1 VNMTD
6 AAPSK
11 SDLKWQVT
19 QIAKCPICLEDCK
32 NPKSLPCVHSFCLHC
47 LQEHW
52 KDQCTGDEVP
62 CPVCRKELT
71 IPDEGLDALPHN
83 FFLQN
88 LIDAREASSEQPG
101 EVLCEACEN
110 DSEENEENI
119 LPATMYCVDCN
130 QKLCRR
136 CSRPHRAMRGGPHQ
150 VKELGAELT
159 VELIQQR
166 GSYCEL
172 HAGKQLELYCFDCEI
187 NVCMKCF
194 AVEHAQHKCREVE
207 KVAGDLKKSFENDAQ
222 FIATRNNEYYKSVG
236 NTNEEESKMMKAVQD
251 VETLVKERGETV
263 KLAVDKQ
270 VESLLEEIK
279 TFKNASQKE
288 VASRKEGLE
297 LGIMA
302 LESFAAYSQEL
313 MSKGSPCDVTRA
325 ANVLRGRADELLK
338 TYVTPADY
346 TAPGVKFVSMNIDE
360 FTEPHAQQNLI
371 GRILTSNGAGTL
383 YKLTGRSWTDGRT
396 DRRTERQT
404 RCDHH
409 YPR

>member
-1 VNMTD
+1 MIMAT
-6 AAPSK
+6 ALPTK

-19 QIAKCPICLEDCK
+19 QIAKCPICLEDCR
-32 NPKSLPCVHSFCLHC
+32 NPKSLPCLHTFCLHC

-52 KDQCTGDEVP
+52 KDQCTGDDVP

-101 EVLCEACEN
+101 KVLCEACEN
-110 DSEENEENI
+110 DIEENEGTVS
-119 LPATMYCVDCN
+119 LATMYCVDCN

-159 VELIQQR
+159 VKLIQQR

-172 HAGKQLELYCFDCEI
+172 HADKQLELYCFDCEI

-194 AVEHAQHKCREVE
+194 AVEHAQHKCQDVE
-207 KVAGDLKKSFENDAQ
+207 KVAEDLKKSFKSDVQ
-222 FIATRNNEYYKSVG
+222 LIATRTNEYYNSVCD
-236 NTNEEESKMMKAVQD
+236 TNEKESKMMKAAKD
-251 VETLVKERGETV
+251 VETLVKERGETL
-263 KLAVDKQ
+263 KRTVDRQ
-270 VESLLEEIK
+270 VESALEEIK
-279 TFKNASQKE
+279 TFKTANQTE
-288 VASRKEGLE
+288 VASRKGGIEF
-297 LGIMA
+297 GIMA
-302 LESFAAYSQEL
+302 LESFAAYSLEL

-325 ANVLRGRADELLK
+325 ANDLRGRADELLK

-346 TAPGVKFVSMNIDE
+346 SAPGVKFVSMNIDE
-360 FTEPHAQQNLI
+360 FTEPRAEQNLI
-371 GRILTSNGAGTL
+371 GRIVTSNSAGTL
-383 YKLTGRSWTDGRT
+383 CKLSDS
-396 DRRTERQT
+396 
-404 RCDHH
+404 
-409 YPR
+409 